1 MEIFEFQHGVA
12 KDSTSNIVDKL
23 LGRNWLVRAESRVRI
38 ERASRHWGDAGKCW
52 KHFQQCW
59 NGNTT
64 SKGAQLIEDLI
75 INQFTL
81 PWVSAPA
88 KRHGQTSSSSFWVD
102 YTTVHPAAKSI
113 RN

>member
-12 KDSTSNIVDKL
+12 KGSTSSIADKL

-38 ERASRHWGDAGKCW
+38 EEQVGTGEMQGNVQK
-52 KHFQQCW
+52 QCW

-88 KRHGQTSSSSFWVD
+88 
-102 YTTVHPAAKSI
+102 
-113 RN
+113 